1 MTAKAAATKASDAI
15 EPELDVREFQRRVA
29 SRWPNRHGVRIVDV
43 HKFPRGVSRE
53 TWFVDVAWDGGSQ
66 RLVLRRDLPGGANIP
81 TTLEFEYDVYRLLQ
95 DSSVPVAAVLWYD
108 DDPLNGRPYYTRDL
122 VEGSWEIPHFM
133 DPDPKYDELRIECSK
148 EHMRKLAL
156 LHTCDWEALGFGDI
170 LPVPPTPA
178 AAPLTALDRIESMLS
193 EFQIEAFPEATEALE
208 VLRREAPTDVPC
220 ISLLKGT
227 NGIGEEVW
235 RDGEIVAMSDWE
247 LAYLGDPASDF
258 AHVQRLKQKIYD
270 ADSNVIWSLD
280 HAIDYYTEISG
291 IHVDM
296 ERVRYYQRFDAF
308 ETLLYTHNSAVPL
321 AAGTDLLVRRG
332 WSSTE
337 VLYSARRRLAE
348 TAGIL

>member
-1 MTAKAAATKASDAI
+1 MRPTDPLIDGPEA
-15 EPELDVREFQRRVA
+15 ELDVAELQRRIA
-29 SRWPNRHGVRIVDV
+29 SRWPHRSDV
-43 HKFPRGVSRE
+43 SVVEVLKFPRGVSRE
-53 TWFVDVAWDGGSQ
+53 TWFIDVAWADGTR
-66 RLVLRRDLPGGANIP
+66 RLTLRRDLPGGANIP
-81 TTLEFEYDVYRLLQ
+81 TTLQFEYDVYRLLQ
-95 DSSVPVAAVLWYD
+95 DSDVPVAGVLWFD
-108 DDPLNGRPYYTRDL
+108 EEPLDGRPYYLREL

-133 DPDPKYDELRIECSK
+133 DPDPRYDELRIECSK

-156 LHTCDWEALGFGDI
+156 VHTCDWEALGFGRI
-170 LPVPPTPA
+170 LPVPPSPER
-178 AAPLTALDRIESMLS
+178 APLTALDRIEAMLA

-208 VLRREAPTDVPC
+208 VLRETAPSHVPR

-235 RDGEIVAMSDWE
+235 RDGRIVAMSDWE

-258 AHVQRLKQKIYD
+258 AHIQRLKPKVHD
-270 ADSNVIWSLD
+270 ADGRLVWSLE
-280 HAIDYYTEISG
+280 HAIEYYEEISG
-291 IHVDM
+291 IPVDM

-321 AAGTDLLVRRG
+321 ANRTDLLVRRG

-337 VLYSARRRLAE
+337 VLYFARRRLAE